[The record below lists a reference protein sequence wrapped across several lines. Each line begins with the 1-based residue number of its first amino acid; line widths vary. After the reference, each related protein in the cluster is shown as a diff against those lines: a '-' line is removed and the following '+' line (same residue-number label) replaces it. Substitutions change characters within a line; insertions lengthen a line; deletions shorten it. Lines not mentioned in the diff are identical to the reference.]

1 MADIPHFITNNDG
14 EIQKV
19 LADNQYDAIIVTC
32 DHLMLQR
39 LRGIGYQGPLIYEA
53 QGLGSYEEARSTL
66 EFAAKFI
73 RKYARAAISTPT
85 SHLMVLFQSYLSD
98 FPRFY
103 IQNMVDT
110 GRFVHIGAMGL
121 NPSGKPILGWIGRLE
136 KNKNWRLFLEI
147 SAALKKQ
154 RPDLQIWMFEDANI
168 SEPGERAKFNE
179 LVRELNLMK
188 DLTIRSNIPHD
199 HMPHYLSVIG
209 DSGGFLLSTSFAEG
223 FGYAVAEAMSCRCPV
238 LSTDSDG
245 VRHFIDHNRTG
256 KFFKTR
262 SVSEAVREASELMDN
277 RELTERLRVQAEQ
290 HIRTHFSPSRYAADI
305 VNIMVALGLR
315 PYT

>member
-1 MADIPHFITNNDG
+1 MP
-14 EIQKV
+14 E
-19 LADNQYDAIIVTC
+19 
-32 DHLMLQR
+32 
-39 LRGIGYQGPLIYEA
+39 
-53 QGLGSYEEARSTL
+53 
-66 EFAAKFI
+66 
-73 RKYARAAISTPT
+73 
-85 SHLMVLFQSYLSD
+85 
-98 FPRFY
+98 
-103 IQNMVDT
+103 
-110 GRFVHIGAMGL
+110 
-121 NPSGKPILGWIGRLE
+121 
-136 KNKNWRLFLEI
+136 
-147 SAALKKQ
+147 
-154 RPDLQIWMFEDANI
+154 
-168 SEPGERAKFNE
+168 
-179 LVRELNLMK
+179 
-188 DLTIRSNIPHD
+188 LTIRSNIPHD